1 MSSGKPASY
10 LNISVERRSRD
21 GSETEE
27 QSESKQTAKS
37 GSFGRG
43 KTECSDKY
51 EYDKSDNLGG
61 RGKTKARLACD
72 VISVFLAMISFDRAP
87 KSTPT

>member
-1 MSSGKPASY
+1 MLNTSDIISCACLLESRQVNW
-10 LNISVERRSRD
+10 NISVERRSRD

-27 QSESKQTAKS
+27 QSESKQAAKS

-51 EYDKSDNLGG
+51 EYDKSDSQKDSIHNQGQ
-61 RGKTKARLACD
+61 
-72 VISVFLAMISFDRAP
+72 VQ
-87 KSTPT
+87 

>member
-1 MSSGKPASY
+1 MLNTSDIISCACLLESRQVNW
-10 LNISVERRSRD
+10 NISVERRSRD

-51 EYDKSDNLGG
+51 EYDKSDN
-61 RGKTKARLACD
+61 
-72 VISVFLAMISFDRAP
+72 
-87 KSTPT
+87 